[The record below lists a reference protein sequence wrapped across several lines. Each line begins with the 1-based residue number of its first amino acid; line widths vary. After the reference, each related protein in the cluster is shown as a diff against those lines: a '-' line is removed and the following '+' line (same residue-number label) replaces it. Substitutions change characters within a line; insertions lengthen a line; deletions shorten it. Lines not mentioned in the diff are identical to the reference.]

1 MEPTEAL
8 RRLALFCGMGVN
20 ATGYYPMPG
29 SVPRLPACVVFM
41 RGFQT
46 TMRGGEQEMI
56 LRADINLYLADVNQ
70 AEKVAGAGDL
80 LAIAVM
86 DRFTPSR
93 DNPAYTLTLPGEQGS
108 VKHCHVARGGDD
120 PLTAQTSQ
128 TLSGWG
134 ATFYGAV
141 LPVEIKL
148 TRVPELPA

>member
-8 RRLALFCGMGVN
+8 RRLAVYCGTGTG

-29 SVPRLPACVVFM
+29 LLPRLPACVVFM

-80 LAIAVM
+80 LAIKIL

-93 DNPAYTLTLPGEQGS
+93 DNPAYVLELPGEQGS
-108 VKHCHVARGGDD
+108 VKHCHVARGGDE
-120 PLTAQTSQ
+120 PLPAQTSQ

-134 ATFYGAV
+134 ATFYGSV

-148 TRVPELPA
+148 VRTPEQIA